1 MKIIDD
7 VTVLKANIEKQLYEY
22 HPDNTACSLPVK
34 MKEFNAH
41 FRGTMSEIEF
51 RKKYGKLVLDYYIL
65 NEILDKKFRNDK
77 KRADISGQ

>member
-1 MKIIDD
+1 MKIIDG
-7 VTVLKANIEKQLYEY
+7 VTVLKTKIENQLLVH
-22 HPDNTACSLPVK
+22 HPENLGVTLPAK

-41 FRGTMSEIEF
+41 FKETMSAIEF

-77 KRADISGQ
+77 KQADISG